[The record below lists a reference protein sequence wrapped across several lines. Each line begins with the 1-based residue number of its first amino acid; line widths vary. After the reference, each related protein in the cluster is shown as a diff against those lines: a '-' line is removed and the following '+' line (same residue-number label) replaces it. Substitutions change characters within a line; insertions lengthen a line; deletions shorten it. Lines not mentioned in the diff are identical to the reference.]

1 MRPLIFILLTALLP
15 FPKAS
20 SDELPPSILL
30 PTREVT
36 TEVHSAPGTVT
47 TTEIID
53 TIKPGVWYLIR
64 SKNPLFV
71 LDSPQ
76 GSVSIISGP
85 SSVDG
90 IFADGDGKSEI
101 RVFDPEES
109 TYLIQGLK
117 PCKTEL
123 LLIPVGVSERKAIV
137 RQSLTV
143 SGEGPKPPPKPD
155 DPVIPD
161 VPEPDDP
168 PVPDV
173 VKSFRVIFVKES
185 GATLNVPQSAIPA
198 AKVIRDYLI
207 AKTTAGGGIPGFREY
222 DPEQILETEDP
233 TMKAL
238 WNAVKPKLLPAPCLV
253 IEVNGHATV
262 MPFPVNVDDCMV
274 TLKKFGGE

>member
-1 MRPLIFILLTALLP
+1 MRPLILLLLTALLP

-20 SDELPPSILL
+20 GDELPPSILL

-36 TEVHSAPGTVT
+36 TETHSVPGTVT

-71 LDSPQ
+71 IDSPQ

-90 IFADGDGKSEI
+90 IFADGDGTSEI
-101 RVFDPEES
+101 RVFDPSES

-143 SGEGPKPPPKPD
+143 SGEGPKPPPIPD
-155 DPVIPD
+155 DDTNPD
-161 VPEPDDP
+161 PKP
-168 PVPDV
+168 PVAEHVSVAIVEDTMNRSPDIAIV
-173 VKSFRVIFVKES
+173 MNGLAAWAEFVDAGNDWRLYDLTTKEAKGKKAITDLNGPSPGIVIYDKKT
-185 GATLNVPQSAIPA
+185 GAMIHRGEMP
-198 AKVIRDYLI
+198 
-207 AKTTAGGGIPGFREY
+207 KTFAE
-222 DPEQILETEDP
+222 L
-233 TMKAL
+233 KAL
-238 WNAVKPKLLPAPCLV
+238 IGGLT
-253 IEVNGHATV
+253 NG
-262 MPFPVNVDDCMV
+262 
-274 TLKKFGGE
+274 